1 MTPESVL
8 GVLPVCWLDS
18 PNPPQHQAAPLL
30 AFRWA
35 VLGVLGLSR
44 PRACVCALIV
54 FKVSGL

>member
-8 GVLPVCWLDS
+8 GVLPVCRVDS
-18 PNPPQHQAAPLL
+18 HNPTQRQAAWLL
-30 AFRWA
+30 AFRGA

-44 PRACVCALIV
+44 PRACVCTLIV

>member
-8 GVLPVCWLDS
+8 GVLPVCRVDV
-18 PNPPQHQAAPLL
+18 PNPTQRQAAWLL
-30 AFRWA
+30 AFRGV

-44 PRACVCALIV
+44 PRAWVCVLIV